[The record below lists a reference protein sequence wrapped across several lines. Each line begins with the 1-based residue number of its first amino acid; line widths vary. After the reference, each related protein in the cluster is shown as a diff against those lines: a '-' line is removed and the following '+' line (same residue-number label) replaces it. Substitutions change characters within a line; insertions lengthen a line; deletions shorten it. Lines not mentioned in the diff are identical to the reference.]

1 MKYDLSKIEER
12 FREKFASPICEL
24 NSESELEITE
34 KLFFKPKHLHVPFG
48 FIRYNLIL
56 LDERPV
62 LHVRLKTRMDMGG
75 VYLIADEGIRF
86 YDMHDEKNK
95 KAIRDIM
102 KRRTRDVK
110 VDCEICSEL
119 GMGHIT
125 CPKCGRPVFDFNYFR
140 NLDRMEKKY
149 GTRDF
154 LRLSKEKLTFQ
165 EIITIRSFIE
175 RCDRHCGDNSTTDR
189 CRADGTFAN
198 LKKRIDE
205 IKKENQLSNDN

>member
-62 LHVRLKTRMDMGG
+62 LHVRLRTRMDMDG
-75 VYLIADEGIRF
+75 VYLIADEGIRS
-86 YDMHDEKNK
+86 YDMHSEKNRQI
-95 KAIRDIM
+95 IRDIM
-102 KRRTRDVK
+102 KRKIRDVK
-110 VDCEICSEL
+110 IDCEVCDGL
-119 GMGHIT
+119 GNGYFT

-140 NLDRMEKKY
+140 NLDEMEKKY

-154 LRLSKEKLTFQ
+154 LKLSKEKLTFQ

-175 RCDRHCGDNSTTDR
+175 RCDRHCGDTSTTDR
-189 CRADGTFAN
+189 CRSDGTFAN
-198 LKKRIDE
+198 LEKRMDE
-205 IKKENQLSNDN
+205 IKKENQLS